1 MEKEKADVCREF
13 FLVNYMNHM
22 IWKNR
27 TKFINV
33 LEQNR
38 SRIK

>member
-13 FLVNYMNHM
+13 GVLNSRIQT

-27 TKFINV
+27 TRFISA
-33 LEQNR
+33 LEE
-38 SRIK
+38 KG